1 MEVMDMVWFMV
12 DTPVVMVVTQEDM
25 VATLV
30 DMVYPEAD
38 ITRGLL
44 NQDMEAHMV
53 DTLGDPV
60 EDSQE
65 VMLDTTLDIPVV
77 MVSTQEDIVATQVD
91 MVDITRGL
99 LNQDMVGH
107 MVDTLEDPMEDSQEV
122 MLDPTLDI
130 PVVMVSTQED
140 IVATQVDIVD
150 ITRDLLNQD
159 MEAHM
164 VDTLGDP
171 VEDSQ

>member
-1 MEVMDMVWFMV
+1 MGSEAPTVRMKTIISISLLVV
-12 DTPVVMVVTQEDM
+12 ATTLVMVVTQEDM

-30 DMVYPEAD
+30 DMVYQEVD

-65 VMLDTTLDIPVV
+65 VMLDPTLDIPVV

-99 LNQDMVGH
+99 LNQDMETH
-107 MVDTLEDPMEDSQEV
+107 MVDTLGDPVENSQEV

-130 PVVMVSTQED
+130 PVVMVS
-140 IVATQVDIVD
+140 
-150 ITRDLLNQD
+150 
-159 MEAHM
+159 
-164 VDTLGDP
+164 
-171 VEDSQ
+171 

>member
-1 MEVMDMVWFMV
+1 MV
-12 DTPVVMVVTQEDM
+12 DTLGDPVEDSQEVMLDPTLDIPVVMVSTQEDI
-25 VATLV
+25 VATQV
-30 DMVYPEAD
+30 DMVD

-65 VMLDTTLDIPVV
+65 IMLDQTLDIPVV

-107 MVDTLEDPMEDSQEV
+107 MVDTLEDPMEDSQ
-122 MLDPTLDI
+122 
-130 PVVMVSTQED
+130 
-140 IVATQVDIVD
+140 
-150 ITRDLLNQD
+150 
-159 MEAHM
+159 
-164 VDTLGDP
+164 
-171 VEDSQ
+171 

>member
-1 MEVMDMVWFMV
+1 MV
-12 DTPVVMVVTQEDM
+12 
-25 VATLV
+25 
-30 DMVYPEAD
+30 D

-65 VMLDTTLDIPVV
+65 VMLDPTLDIPVV

-99 LNQDMVGH
+99 LNQDMEAH
-107 MVDTLEDPMEDSQEV
+107 MVDTLGDPVEDSQEV

-130 PVVMVSTQED
+130 PVVMVFTQED
-140 IVATQVDIVD
+140 IVATQVDMVD
-150 ITRDLLNQD
+150 IIRDLLNQD

-171 VEDSQ
+171 VE

>member
-1 MEVMDMVWFMV
+1 MV
-12 DTPVVMVVTQEDM
+12 
-25 VATLV
+25 
-30 DMVYPEAD
+30 D

-65 VMLDTTLDIPVV
+65 VMLDPTLDIPVV

-91 MVDITRGL
+91 M
-99 LNQDMVGH
+99 
-107 MVDTLEDPMEDSQEV
+107 
-122 MLDPTLDI
+122 
-130 PVVMVSTQED
+130 
-140 IVATQVDIVD
+140 VD

-171 VEDSQ
+171 VEDSQEVMLDPTLDIPVDMVDITRGLLNQDMEAHMVDTLGDLVEDSQ

>member
-1 MEVMDMVWFMV
+1 
-12 DTPVVMVVTQEDM
+12 
-25 VATLV
+25 
-30 DMVYPEAD
+30 MVYPEVD
-38 ITRGLL
+38 ITRGMLS
-44 NQDMEAHMV
+44 QDMEAHMV
-53 DTLGDPV
+53 DTLGDPG

-65 VMLDTTLDIPVV
+65 VMLDPTLDIPVV

-107 MVDTLEDPMEDSQEV
+107 MVDTLEDPMEDYQEV

-140 IVATQVDIVD
+140 I
-150 ITRDLLNQD
+150 
-159 MEAHM
+159 
-164 VDTLGDP
+164 
-171 VEDSQ
+171 